1 MEKKNFKIK
10 DKNTIFTG
18 FCLTIAFILTI
29 VLSFGVSFYFRPIND
44 STFWGNLLVALALC
58 IYTLYFG
65 ISESLNY
72 YRKKDGG
79 RYQNAI
85 NNFKNIREIVSKK
98 DNELP
103 KQLYSWQ
110 VFLTKKDALRW
121 LMLYNYN
128 LEDYN
133 IVEYNK
139 DDIEDWSVVDLF
151 I

>member
-1 MEKKNFKIK
+1 MAGNEKLSTF
-10 DKNTIFTG
+10 
-18 FCLTIAFILTI
+18 
-29 VLSFGVSFYFRPIND
+29 VLSKTNKLYNIMEYK
-44 STFWGNLLVALALC
+44 
-58 IYTLYFG
+58 IYQL
-65 ISESLNY
+65 
-72 YRKKDGG
+72 
-79 RYQNAI
+79 
-85 NNFKNIREIVSKK
+85 VSKK

-103 KQLYSWQ
+103 KELDSWQ

>member
-1 MEKKNFKIK
+1 MVGNEKLPTF
-10 DKNTIFTG
+10 
-18 FCLTIAFILTI
+18 
-29 VLSFGVSFYFRPIND
+29 VLSKTNKLYNIMEYK
-44 STFWGNLLVALALC
+44 
-58 IYTLYFG
+58 IYQL
-65 ISESLNY
+65 
-72 YRKKDGG
+72 
-79 RYQNAI
+79 
-85 NNFKNIREIVSKK
+85 VSKK

-103 KQLYSWQ
+103 KELYSWQ
-110 VFLTKKDALRW
+110 VFLTKKDAIKW

>member
-1 MEKKNFKIK
+1 MVGNEKLPTF
-10 DKNTIFTG
+10 
-18 FCLTIAFILTI
+18 
-29 VLSFGVSFYFRPIND
+29 VLSKTNKLYNIMEYK
-44 STFWGNLLVALALC
+44 
-58 IYTLYFG
+58 IYQL
-65 ISESLNY
+65 
-72 YRKKDGG
+72 
-79 RYQNAI
+79 
-85 NNFKNIREIVSKK
+85 VSKK

-103 KQLYSWQ
+103 KELYSWQ

>member
-1 MEKKNFKIK
+1 MVGNEKLPTFVVSKTNKLYNIMDYKI
-10 DKNTIFTG
+10 
-18 FCLTIAFILTI
+18 
-29 VLSFGVSFYFRPIND
+29 
-44 STFWGNLLVALALC
+44 
-58 IYTLYFG
+58 
-65 ISESLNY
+65 
-72 YRKKDGG
+72 
-79 RYQNAI
+79 YQL
-85 NNFKNIREIVSKK
+85 VSKK

-103 KQLYSWQ
+103 KELYSWQ

-133 IVEYNK
+133 IVEYNN

>member
-1 MEKKNFKIK
+1 MALTGKEREAKLFR
-10 DKNTIFTG
+10 DATFIF
-18 FCLTIAFILTI
+18 
-29 VLSFGVSFYFRPIND
+29 
-44 STFWGNLLVALALC
+44 
-58 IYTLYFG
+58 
-65 ISESLNY
+65 
-72 YRKKDGG
+72 
-79 RYQNAI
+79 
-85 NNFKNIREIVSKK
+85 IRNHG
-98 DNELP
+98 NELP
-103 KQLYSWQ
+103 KELYSWQ

>member
-1 MEKKNFKIK
+1 MVGNEKLPTF
-10 DKNTIFTG
+10 
-18 FCLTIAFILTI
+18 
-29 VLSFGVSFYFRPIND
+29 VLSKTNKLYNIMD
-44 STFWGNLLVALALC
+44 YK
-58 IYTLYFG
+58 IYQL
-65 ISESLNY
+65 
-72 YRKKDGG
+72 
-79 RYQNAI
+79 
-85 NNFKNIREIVSKK
+85 VSKK

-103 KQLYSWQ
+103 KELYSWQ

-133 IVEYNK
+133 IVEYNN

>member
-1 MEKKNFKIK
+1 MGNEKLSTF
-10 DKNTIFTG
+10 
-18 FCLTIAFILTI
+18 
-29 VLSFGVSFYFRPIND
+29 VLSKTNKLYNIMEYK
-44 STFWGNLLVALALC
+44 
-58 IYTLYFG
+58 IYQL
-65 ISESLNY
+65 
-72 YRKKDGG
+72 
-79 RYQNAI
+79 
-85 NNFKNIREIVSKK
+85 VSKK

-103 KQLYSWQ
+103 KELYSWQ

-133 IVEYNK
+133 IIEYNK

>member
-1 MEKKNFKIK
+1 MEYKI
-10 DKNTIFTG
+10 
-18 FCLTIAFILTI
+18 
-29 VLSFGVSFYFRPIND
+29 
-44 STFWGNLLVALALC
+44 
-58 IYTLYFG
+58 
-65 ISESLNY
+65 
-72 YRKKDGG
+72 
-79 RYQNAI
+79 YQL
-85 NNFKNIREIVSKK
+85 VSKK

-103 KQLYSWQ
+103 KELDSWQ

-133 IVEYNK
+133 IVEYNN

>member
-1 MEKKNFKIK
+1 MVGNKKLSTF
-10 DKNTIFTG
+10 
-18 FCLTIAFILTI
+18 
-29 VLSFGVSFYFRPIND
+29 VLSKTNKLYNIMD
-44 STFWGNLLVALALC
+44 YK
-58 IYTLYFG
+58 IYQL
-65 ISESLNY
+65 
-72 YRKKDGG
+72 
-79 RYQNAI
+79 
-85 NNFKNIREIVSKK
+85 VSKK

-103 KQLYSWQ
+103 KELYSWQ

-133 IVEYNK
+133 IMEYNK

>member
-1 MEKKNFKIK
+1 M
-10 DKNTIFTG
+10 
-18 FCLTIAFILTI
+18 
-29 VLSFGVSFYFRPIND
+29 VLSKTNKLYNIMEYK
-44 STFWGNLLVALALC
+44 
-58 IYTLYFG
+58 IYQL
-65 ISESLNY
+65 
-72 YRKKDGG
+72 
-79 RYQNAI
+79 
-85 NNFKNIREIVSKK
+85 VSKK

-103 KQLYSWQ
+103 KELYSWQ
-110 VFLTKKDALRW
+110 VFLTKKDVVRW

>member
-1 MEKKNFKIK
+1 MNLEYKI
-10 DKNTIFTG
+10 
-18 FCLTIAFILTI
+18 
-29 VLSFGVSFYFRPIND
+29 
-44 STFWGNLLVALALC
+44 
-58 IYTLYFG
+58 
-65 ISESLNY
+65 
-72 YRKKDGG
+72 
-79 RYQNAI
+79 YQL
-85 NNFKNIREIVSKK
+85 VSKK

-103 KQLYSWQ
+103 KELDSWQ

>member
-1 MEKKNFKIK
+1 MAGNEKLSTF
-10 DKNTIFTG
+10 
-18 FCLTIAFILTI
+18 
-29 VLSFGVSFYFRPIND
+29 VLSKTNKLYNIMEYK
-44 STFWGNLLVALALC
+44 
-58 IYTLYFG
+58 IYQL
-65 ISESLNY
+65 
-72 YRKKDGG
+72 
-79 RYQNAI
+79 
-85 NNFKNIREIVSKK
+85 VSKK

-103 KQLYSWQ
+103 KELDSWQ

-121 LMLYNYN
+121 LMLYSYN

>member
-1 MEKKNFKIK
+1 MVGNKKLPTF
-10 DKNTIFTG
+10 
-18 FCLTIAFILTI
+18 
-29 VLSFGVSFYFRPIND
+29 VLSKTNKLYNIMEYK
-44 STFWGNLLVALALC
+44 
-58 IYTLYFG
+58 IYQL
-65 ISESLNY
+65 
-72 YRKKDGG
+72 
-79 RYQNAI
+79 
-85 NNFKNIREIVSKK
+85 VSKK

-103 KQLYSWQ
+103 KELYSWQ

-133 IVEYNK
+133 IMEYNK

>member
-1 MEKKNFKIK
+1 MVGNEKLPTFVVSKTNKLYNIMEYKI
-10 DKNTIFTG
+10 
-18 FCLTIAFILTI
+18 
-29 VLSFGVSFYFRPIND
+29 
-44 STFWGNLLVALALC
+44 
-58 IYTLYFG
+58 
-65 ISESLNY
+65 
-72 YRKKDGG
+72 
-79 RYQNAI
+79 YQL
-85 NNFKNIREIVSKK
+85 VSKK

-103 KQLYSWQ
+103 KELYSWQ

>member
-1 MEKKNFKIK
+1 MVVNEKF
-10 DKNTIFTG
+10 TIF
-18 FCLTIAFILTI
+18 
-29 VLSFGVSFYFRPIND
+29 VLSKTNKLYNIMEYK
-44 STFWGNLLVALALC
+44 
-58 IYTLYFG
+58 IYQL
-65 ISESLNY
+65 
-72 YRKKDGG
+72 
-79 RYQNAI
+79 
-85 NNFKNIREIVSKK
+85 VSKK

-103 KQLYSWQ
+103 KELYSWQ

-128 LEDYN
+128 LENYN

>member
-1 MEKKNFKIK
+1 MAGNEKLSTF
-10 DKNTIFTG
+10 
-18 FCLTIAFILTI
+18 
-29 VLSFGVSFYFRPIND
+29 VLSKTNKLYNIMEYK
-44 STFWGNLLVALALC
+44 
-58 IYTLYFG
+58 IYQL
-65 ISESLNY
+65 
-72 YRKKDGG
+72 
-79 RYQNAI
+79 
-85 NNFKNIREIVSKK
+85 VSKK
-98 DNELP
+98 DNERP
-103 KQLYSWQ
+103 KELDSWQ

>member
-1 MEKKNFKIK
+1 MVGNEKLPTF
-10 DKNTIFTG
+10 
-18 FCLTIAFILTI
+18 
-29 VLSFGVSFYFRPIND
+29 VLSKTNKLYNIMD
-44 STFWGNLLVALALC
+44 YK
-58 IYTLYFG
+58 IYQL
-65 ISESLNY
+65 
-72 YRKKDGG
+72 
-79 RYQNAI
+79 
-85 NNFKNIREIVSKK
+85 VSKK

-103 KQLYSWQ
+103 KDLYSWQ

>member
-1 MEKKNFKIK
+1 MVGNEKLPTF
-10 DKNTIFTG
+10 
-18 FCLTIAFILTI
+18 
-29 VLSFGVSFYFRPIND
+29 VLSKTNKLYNIMD
-44 STFWGNLLVALALC
+44 YK
-58 IYTLYFG
+58 IYQL
-65 ISESLNY
+65 
-72 YRKKDGG
+72 
-79 RYQNAI
+79 
-85 NNFKNIREIVSKK
+85 VSKK

-103 KQLYSWQ
+103 KELYSWQ
-110 VFLTKKDALRW
+110 VFLTKKKDALRW

>member
-1 MEKKNFKIK
+1 MVGNEKLPTF
-10 DKNTIFTG
+10 
-18 FCLTIAFILTI
+18 
-29 VLSFGVSFYFRPIND
+29 VLSKTNKLYNIMD
-44 STFWGNLLVALALC
+44 YK
-58 IYTLYFG
+58 IYQL
-65 ISESLNY
+65 
-72 YRKKDGG
+72 
-79 RYQNAI
+79 
-85 NNFKNIREIVSKK
+85 VSKK

-103 KQLYSWQ
+103 KELYSWQ

-133 IVEYNK
+133 IMEYNK

>member
-1 MEKKNFKIK
+1 MAGNEKLPTF
-10 DKNTIFTG
+10 
-18 FCLTIAFILTI
+18 
-29 VLSFGVSFYFRPIND
+29 VLSKTNKLYNIMEYK
-44 STFWGNLLVALALC
+44 
-58 IYTLYFG
+58 IYQL
-65 ISESLNY
+65 
-72 YRKKDGG
+72 
-79 RYQNAI
+79 
-85 NNFKNIREIVSKK
+85 VSKK

-103 KQLYSWQ
+103 KELYSWQ

>member
-1 MEKKNFKIK
+1 MVGNEKLPTFVLSKTNKIYKIMEKKI
-10 DKNTIFTG
+10 
-18 FCLTIAFILTI
+18 
-29 VLSFGVSFYFRPIND
+29 YQPI
-44 STFWGNLLVALALC
+44 
-58 IYTLYFG
+58 
-65 ISESLNY
+65 
-72 YRKKDGG
+72 
-79 RYQNAI
+79 
-85 NNFKNIREIVSKK
+85 SKETK
-98 DNELP
+98 ELP
-103 KQLYSWQ
+103 FELYSWQ

>member
-1 MEKKNFKIK
+1 MVGNEKLPTF
-10 DKNTIFTG
+10 
-18 FCLTIAFILTI
+18 
-29 VLSFGVSFYFRPIND
+29 VLSKTNKLYNIMD
-44 STFWGNLLVALALC
+44 YK
-58 IYTLYFG
+58 IYQL
-65 ISESLNY
+65 
-72 YRKKDGG
+72 
-79 RYQNAI
+79 
-85 NNFKNIREIVSKK
+85 VSKK

-103 KQLYSWQ
+103 KELDSWQ

>member
-1 MEKKNFKIK
+1 MVGNEKLSTF
-10 DKNTIFTG
+10 
-18 FCLTIAFILTI
+18 
-29 VLSFGVSFYFRPIND
+29 VLSKTNKLYNIMEYK
-44 STFWGNLLVALALC
+44 
-58 IYTLYFG
+58 IYQL
-65 ISESLNY
+65 
-72 YRKKDGG
+72 
-79 RYQNAI
+79 
-85 NNFKNIREIVSKK
+85 VSKK

-103 KQLYSWQ
+103 KELYSWQ

-133 IVEYNK
+133 IIEYNK

>member
-1 MEKKNFKIK
+1 MDYKI
-10 DKNTIFTG
+10 
-18 FCLTIAFILTI
+18 
-29 VLSFGVSFYFRPIND
+29 
-44 STFWGNLLVALALC
+44 
-58 IYTLYFG
+58 
-65 ISESLNY
+65 
-72 YRKKDGG
+72 
-79 RYQNAI
+79 YQL
-85 NNFKNIREIVSKK
+85 VSKK

-103 KQLYSWQ
+103 KELYSWQ

-121 LMLYNYN
+121 FMLYNYN

>member
-1 MEKKNFKIK
+1 MVGNEKLPTF
-10 DKNTIFTG
+10 
-18 FCLTIAFILTI
+18 
-29 VLSFGVSFYFRPIND
+29 VLSKTNKLYNIMEYK
-44 STFWGNLLVALALC
+44 
-58 IYTLYFG
+58 IYQL
-65 ISESLNY
+65 
-72 YRKKDGG
+72 
-79 RYQNAI
+79 
-85 NNFKNIREIVSKK
+85 VSKK

-103 KQLYSWQ
+103 KELDSWQ

>member
-1 MEKKNFKIK
+1 MVGNEKLPTF
-10 DKNTIFTG
+10 
-18 FCLTIAFILTI
+18 
-29 VLSFGVSFYFRPIND
+29 VLSKINKLFNIMD
-44 STFWGNLLVALALC
+44 YK
-58 IYTLYFG
+58 IYQL
-65 ISESLNY
+65 
-72 YRKKDGG
+72 
-79 RYQNAI
+79 
-85 NNFKNIREIVSKK
+85 VSKK

-103 KQLYSWQ
+103 KELYSWQ

>member
-1 MEKKNFKIK
+1 MVVNEKLPTF
-10 DKNTIFTG
+10 
-18 FCLTIAFILTI
+18 
-29 VLSFGVSFYFRPIND
+29 VLSKTNKLYNIMD
-44 STFWGNLLVALALC
+44 YK
-58 IYTLYFG
+58 IYQL
-65 ISESLNY
+65 
-72 YRKKDGG
+72 
-79 RYQNAI
+79 
-85 NNFKNIREIVSKK
+85 VSKK

-103 KQLYSWQ
+103 KELYSWQ

>member
-1 MEKKNFKIK
+1 MVGNEKLSTF
-10 DKNTIFTG
+10 
-18 FCLTIAFILTI
+18 
-29 VLSFGVSFYFRPIND
+29 VLSKTNKLYNIMEYK
-44 STFWGNLLVALALC
+44 
-58 IYTLYFG
+58 IYQL
-65 ISESLNY
+65 
-72 YRKKDGG
+72 
-79 RYQNAI
+79 
-85 NNFKNIREIVSKK
+85 VSKK

>member
-1 MEKKNFKIK
+1 MEKKI
-10 DKNTIFTG
+10 
-18 FCLTIAFILTI
+18 
-29 VLSFGVSFYFRPIND
+29 YQPI
-44 STFWGNLLVALALC
+44 
-58 IYTLYFG
+58 
-65 ISESLNY
+65 
-72 YRKKDGG
+72 
-79 RYQNAI
+79 
-85 NNFKNIREIVSKK
+85 SKETK
-98 DNELP
+98 ELP
-103 KQLYSWQ
+103 FELYSWQ

>member
-1 MEKKNFKIK
+1 MAGNEKLSTF
-10 DKNTIFTG
+10 
-18 FCLTIAFILTI
+18 
-29 VLSFGVSFYFRPIND
+29 VLSKTNKLYNIMEYK
-44 STFWGNLLVALALC
+44 
-58 IYTLYFG
+58 IYQL
-65 ISESLNY
+65 
-72 YRKKDGG
+72 
-79 RYQNAI
+79 
-85 NNFKNIREIVSKK
+85 VSKK

-103 KQLYSWQ
+103 KELDSCQ

>member
-1 MEKKNFKIK
+1 MNEKF
-10 DKNTIFTG
+10 TIF
-18 FCLTIAFILTI
+18 
-29 VLSFGVSFYFRPIND
+29 VLSKTNKLYNIMEYK
-44 STFWGNLLVALALC
+44 
-58 IYTLYFG
+58 IYQL
-65 ISESLNY
+65 
-72 YRKKDGG
+72 
-79 RYQNAI
+79 
-85 NNFKNIREIVSKK
+85 VSKK

-103 KQLYSWQ
+103 KELYSWQ

>member
-1 MEKKNFKIK
+1 MVGNEKLPTF
-10 DKNTIFTG
+10 
-18 FCLTIAFILTI
+18 
-29 VLSFGVSFYFRPIND
+29 VLSKTNKQYNIMD
-44 STFWGNLLVALALC
+44 YK
-58 IYTLYFG
+58 IYQL
-65 ISESLNY
+65 
-72 YRKKDGG
+72 
-79 RYQNAI
+79 
-85 NNFKNIREIVSKK
+85 VSKK

>member
-1 MEKKNFKIK
+1 MAGNEKL
-10 DKNTIFTG
+10 FT
-18 FCLTIAFILTI
+18 F
-29 VLSFGVSFYFRPIND
+29 VLSKTNKLYNIMEYK
-44 STFWGNLLVALALC
+44 
-58 IYTLYFG
+58 IYQL
-65 ISESLNY
+65 
-72 YRKKDGG
+72 
-79 RYQNAI
+79 
-85 NNFKNIREIVSKK
+85 VSKK

>member
-1 MEKKNFKIK
+1 MVGNKKLPTF
-10 DKNTIFTG
+10 
-18 FCLTIAFILTI
+18 
-29 VLSFGVSFYFRPIND
+29 VLSKTNKLYNIMD
-44 STFWGNLLVALALC
+44 YK
-58 IYTLYFG
+58 IYQL
-65 ISESLNY
+65 
-72 YRKKDGG
+72 
-79 RYQNAI
+79 
-85 NNFKNIREIVSKK
+85 VSKK

-103 KQLYSWQ
+103 KELYSWQ

>member
-1 MEKKNFKIK
+1 MDYKI
-10 DKNTIFTG
+10 
-18 FCLTIAFILTI
+18 
-29 VLSFGVSFYFRPIND
+29 
-44 STFWGNLLVALALC
+44 
-58 IYTLYFG
+58 
-65 ISESLNY
+65 
-72 YRKKDGG
+72 
-79 RYQNAI
+79 YQL
-85 NNFKNIREIVSKK
+85 VSKK

-103 KQLYSWQ
+103 KELDSWQ

>member
-1 MEKKNFKIK
+1 MNEKFA
-10 DKNTIFTG
+10 TF
-18 FCLTIAFILTI
+18 
-29 VLSFGVSFYFRPIND
+29 VLSKTNKLYNIMEYK
-44 STFWGNLLVALALC
+44 
-58 IYTLYFG
+58 IYQL
-65 ISESLNY
+65 
-72 YRKKDGG
+72 
-79 RYQNAI
+79 
-85 NNFKNIREIVSKK
+85 VSKK

-103 KQLYSWQ
+103 KELYSWQ